1 MGYRWQFSLTA
12 RRPKVKAYLQKM
24 RMLHQA
30 FVKYEE
36 ITESGGNEVEKI
48 TTDACDDV

>member
-1 MGYRWQFSLTA
+1 MGYQWQFSLIA
-12 RRPKVKAYLQKM
+12 RSPKVIAYLQKM

-30 FVKYEE
+30 FVKYED

-48 TTDACDDV
+48 TTDTCDDV